1 MVIFFQEL
9 ILMLFLWMLR
19 MIDGLMEIFS
29 AISGITD
36 VSYQGTR
43 VNIIEFLVS
52 NSTVGTI
59 FWCIFILAV
68 GLTCIFAI
76 VALVKNMIANN
87 RNITSIMGKFFLALL
102 GTMAMLV
109 VVYLGIL
116 ISNAVL
122 QLVSEIFQI
131 SNTTRLSNALFNA
144 CVGDWLNG
152 YSISEIDIT
161 SFSVGD
167 IFGDYKTAALGIW
180 PKSWKM
186 DGMVNPQ
193 TFLYLPALVA
203 SIALLFALILAVL
216 NLAKR
221 VYEIIF
227 MFLVMPLSAS
237 TISLDDGARFKAW
250 REMFVTKVILAYGT
264 VFAVNIFILLL
275 PLITKMQI
283 DGVSNFANKLFLI
296 FMIVGGAMVIPAGQT
311 MFARLFGQADDMRAG
326 GGFFHSALH
335 GGRVAGAM
343 TVGMAMKMLKGGV
356 GLGKKA
362 FAKRSSSQ
370 GQSDST
376 TSESSDQYKEPE
388 SGTSENSNQYNETN
402 SSTSES
408 SNQYTEAN
416 SATSANSNQYNES
429 NSSASDSSN
438 QYNESNS
445 NTSESSNQYT
455 ESNSAASE
463 SSNQYKESNS
473 AALVKPNQHKETD
486 SATSVKSAQYKEQNS
501 SISEDSNEYKEPD
514 TVTDSQIEELNASE
528 STDSNEGGETG

>member
-36 VSYQGTR
+36 VSYQGSR

-131 SNTTRLSNALFNA
+131 SNTTKLSNALFNA

-161 SFSVGD
+161 SFAVGD

-221 VYEIIF
+221 VYEIVF

-311 MFARLFGQADDMRAG
+311 MFARLFGQGDDMRAG

-335 GGRVAGAM
+335 GGRAAGAM
-343 TVGMAMKMLKGGV
+343 TIGMAMKMLKGGV

-362 FAKRSSSQ
+362 FAKRGSSQ

-376 TSESSDQYKEPE
+376 TSETSDQYKEPE
-388 SGTSENSNQYNETN
+388 SGTSESVL
-402 SSTSES
+402 
-408 SNQYTEAN
+408 
-416 SATSANSNQYNES
+416 QYNES
-429 NSSASDSSN
+429 S
-438 QYNESNS
+438 S

-455 ESNSAASE
+455 EGNSTTSTNSNQVNESSSSVSESSNQYTESNSTASE
-463 SSNQYKESNS
+463 SSNQYKGTDS
-473 AALVKPNQHKETD
+473 ANVVKLNQHKETD
-486 SATSVKSAQYKEQNS
+486 VATSVKSAQYKEQS
-501 SISEDSNEYKEPD
+501 SNISEDSIEYKEQD
-514 TVTDSQIEELNASE
+514 TVTDRQIEELSTNE
-528 STDSNEGGETG
+528 STDSSEGGETG

>member
-1 MVIFFQEL
+1 
-9 ILMLFLWMLR
+9 
-19 MIDGLMEIFS
+19 
-29 AISGITD
+29 
-36 VSYQGTR
+36 
-43 VNIIEFLVS
+43 
-52 NSTVGTI
+52 
-59 FWCIFILAV
+59 
-68 GLTCIFAI
+68 
-76 VALVKNMIANN
+76 
-87 RNITSIMGKFFLALL
+87 
-102 GTMAMLV
+102 
-109 VVYLGIL
+109 
-116 ISNAVL
+116 
-122 QLVSEIFQI
+122 
-131 SNTTRLSNALFNA
+131 
-144 CVGDWLNG
+144 
-152 YSISEIDIT
+152 
-161 SFSVGD
+161 
-167 IFGDYKTAALGIW
+167 
-180 PKSWKM
+180 M

-335 GGRVAGAM
+335 GGRAAGAM

-362 FAKRSSSQ
+362 FTKRGGSQ
-370 GQSDST
+370 GQSDSK
-376 TSESSDQYKEPE
+376 TSETSDQYKEPE
-388 SGTSENSNQYNETN
+388 SGTSESVLQYNESSSNMTSESSNQFTEANTGTSASSNQVTETN
-402 SSTSES
+402 SSVSESFSQYSEASSSVSES
-408 SNQYTEAN
+408 SNQYTG
-416 SATSANSNQYNES
+416 T
-429 NSSASDSSN
+429 DSV
-438 QYNESNS
+438 
-445 NTSESSNQYT
+445 
-455 ESNSAASE
+455 
-463 SSNQYKESNS
+463 
-473 AALVKPNQHKETD
+473 ALVKPNQHKETD
-486 SATSVKSAQYKEQNS
+486 GATSVKSAQYKEQSNN
-501 SISEDSNEYKEPD
+501 ISEGSNEYKEQD

-528 STDSNEGGETG
+528 STDSSEGGETG